1 MEGPAQPELE
11 DVQVTEVQEPAEPI
25 VTDTSDEDPS
35 PIVEFP
41 LSVKPSP
48 EVETP
53 ASVEQPRVVELPAS
67 VEQLPVAE
75 AQRSMDDSSVAETRG
90 SIDQSP
96 AATASVDKSGNMPQA
111 SMDKSPR
118 AILRAS
124 MDQAGGA
131 ELKALGHEF
140 PEIEQPMVYED
151 PFEVSLMYMEKHNI
165 LQIFQEITENL
176 VYKKPDEP
184 LQFMLLQIQSMMNA
198 QQLGDSGEE
207 KEEKPDLD
215 IIL

>member
-1 MEGPAQPELE
+1 M
-11 DVQVTEVQEPAEPI
+11 QVTEVQEPAKPI

-41 LSVKPSP
+41 PSVKPSP

-53 ASVEQPRVVELPAS
+53 TSVEQPHVVELPAS

-75 AQRSMDDSSVAETRG
+75 AQQFVDDSSVAETRG

-96 AATASVDKSGNMPQA
+96 AATASVDKSGSMPQA
-111 SMDKSPR
+111 SVDKSPR
-118 AILRAS
+118 AMLRAS
-124 MDQAGGA
+124 VDQAGGA
-131 ELKALGHEF
+131 ELKALGDEF

-165 LQIFQEITENL
+165 LQIFQVNFPFPSPPYRYLLGALSLKLSCKLNIKSTVSPGTLSIPCLVPPQEKTMGMRRVIT
-176 VYKKPDEP
+176 
-184 LQFMLLQIQSMMNA
+184 S
-198 QQLGDSGEE
+198 SG
-207 KEEKPDLD
+207 
-215 IIL
+215 